1 VKGAR
6 FATHRANRTCRAQNY
21 DSRAKQ
27 FGQMSED
34 SKVRLTKILYFS
46 SFLKMGVARK
56 SIHTA
61 FAIALLAV
69 AGIVMLAQSNRMTGS
84 TAQESGNKTATNI
97 HQNGKKDSDHG
108 HQKFGDSLKRLKW
121 DPAKGMTVERKGP
134 KNSATTGDPG
144 SIKLSTTLVTLD
156 VLVTD
161 KSGTNII
168 SGLGKDDF
176 VVSQDDRP
184 QQAAVFSAGD
194 DQNIPRKLVLLIDW
208 SGSERSY
215 LDSSI
220 QAARTLVNK
229 LAVADKMA
237 IVTSDVQLIAG
248 FTSEKAKL
256 LAALDALRAR
266 AAGRKPITEYPHSS
280 TDYKGRSL
288 QFTALLAAL
297 RELIDPKEPRQIIIF
312 QTDGDEAPTF
322 RDQPQAGDFIWNM
335 PDRPYGLA
343 DIYSAAEHCPATI
356 YTVIP
361 SDNLIGLSGPMLL
374 DRGRQML
381 VEMERARFTS
391 EVDYL
396 RYSQTHPMTDAK
408 VKLFTESFASGQ
420 SAAAHFA
427 EVTGGWCAFLHKAE
441 EAQSIYSRILSDIN
455 GRYTIGY
462 YPQELEHDGKLHHV
476 RIEVRG
482 HPEYVVH
489 GRDSYYAPNSDQK

>member
-1 VKGAR
+1 VLSSLEMGFSNNSVHVS
-6 FATHRANRTCRAQNY
+6 FAVVLLLMFA
-21 DSRAKQ
+21 D
-27 FGQMSED
+27 
-34 SKVRLTKILYFS
+34 ILP
-46 SFLKMGVARK
+46 
-56 SIHTA
+56 
-61 FAIALLAV
+61 
-69 AGIVMLAQSNRMTGS
+69 LAQSNRMTGS
-84 TAQESGNKTATNI
+84 PAQKSGNITPANI
-97 HQNGKKDSDHG
+97 RQNGKTDLDHG
-108 HQKFGDSLKRLKW
+108 RQKFGDSLKRLKW
-121 DPAKGMTVERKGP
+121 DAAKGMAVERKGP
-134 KNSATTGDPG
+134 KNSATTEDPG

-161 KSGTNII
+161 NSGTNII
-168 SGLGKDDF
+168 GLGKDDF

-194 DQNIPRKLVLLIDW
+194 DHNIPRKLILLIDW

-220 QAARTLVNK
+220 HAASMLVNK

-256 LAALDALRAR
+256 LAALDALQSR
-266 AAGRKPITEYPHSS
+266 AARRKPITEYPHSS

-288 QFTALLAAL
+288 QFTALLAAV
-297 RELIDPKEPRQIIIF
+297 REVIDPKEPRQIVIF

-335 PDRPYGLA
+335 PDRQYGLA

-361 SDNLIGLSGPMLL
+361 SENLIGLSGPMLL
-374 DRGRQML
+374 DRGRRML
-381 VEMERARFTS
+381 EEMERARFTF
-391 EVDYL
+391 ETDYL

-408 VKLFTESFASGQ
+408 VKLFTESFSSGQ
-420 SAAAHFA
+420 SAAAHVA
-427 EVTGGWCAFLHKAE
+427 EITGGWCAFLHKAE
-441 EAQSIYSRILSDIN
+441 DAQAIYSRILSDIN

-462 YPQELEHDGKLHHV
+462 YPQELEHDGKLHHLK
-476 RIEVRG
+476 IEVRG
-482 HPEYVVH
+482 HPEYVIH
-489 GRDSYYAPNSDQK
+489 GRDSYYAPNSDQE